1 MYSTIKERFFRYVK
15 FETRSDENSQTI
27 PSTETQLKFA
37 EMLKKELEDIGLEN
51 VFINKACFVN
61 ATLHSNIDKKVPSI
75 GFIAHMDTADFNA
88 VGVNPQVIE
97 NYDGNDIVL
106 NKEKNIIMKV
116 DEFPNLKN
124 YTSKTLVTTDGTTLL
139 GADDKA
145 GITEIVEAM
154 KYLIEHPEIKHG
166 TVKIAFGP
174 DEEIGRGA
182 DYFNVDEFGADFA
195 YTMDGGPLGE
205 LEYESFN
212 AAQASFKIK
221 GVSVH
226 PGTAKGKMINASLV
240 INEIINI
247 FPKDKVPEKTE
258 GYEGFFY
265 LVKVKSTCED
275 GELIYIIR
283 DHSKEK
289 FENKKEFIR
298 NIVKN
303 INDKYGKE
311 IVTVELKDQY
321 YNMGEIIKDHMYVVD
336 IAKEAMEN
344 LGIKPIIQPIRGG
357 TDGSKISFMG
367 LPTPNIFAGG
377 ENFHGKYEFVS
388 WESMKSAT
396 DVIIEI
402 IKLNVLKEYK

>member
-61 ATLHSNIDKKVPSI
+61 ATLPSNIDKKVPTI

-124 YTSKTLVTTDGTTLL
+124 YISKTLVTTDGITLL

-240 INEIINI
+240 INEIINM
-247 FPKDKVPEKTE
+247 FPKDEVPEKTE

-265 LVKVKSTCED
+265 LVEVKSTCED

-336 IAKEAMEN
+336 IAKDAMEN

>member
-1 MYSTIKERFFRYVK
+1 MYSTMKERFFRYVK

-61 ATLHSNIDKKVPSI
+61 ATLHSNIDKKVPTI

-124 YTSKTLVTTDGTTLL
+124 YISKTLVTTDGITLL

-166 TVKIAFGP
+166 TVKVAFGP

-240 INEIINI
+240 INEIINM
-247 FPKDKVPEKTE
+247 FPKDEVPEKTE

-265 LVKVKSTCED
+265 LVEVKSTCED

-298 NIVKN
+298 NVVKN

-336 IAKEAMEN
+336 IAKDAMEN

>member
-1 MYSTIKERFFRYVK
+1 M
-15 FETRSDENSQTI
+15 
-27 PSTETQLKFA
+27 
-37 EMLKKELEDIGLEN
+37 
-51 VFINKACFVN
+51 
-61 ATLHSNIDKKVPSI
+61 
-75 GFIAHMDTADFNA
+75 
-88 VGVNPQVIE
+88 
-97 NYDGNDIVL
+97 
-106 NKEKNIIMKV
+106 
-116 DEFPNLKN
+116 
-124 YTSKTLVTTDGTTLL
+124 
-139 GADDKA
+139 
-145 GITEIVEAM
+145 
-154 KYLIEHPEIKHG
+154 
-166 TVKIAFGP
+166 
-174 DEEIGRGA
+174 
-182 DYFNVDEFGADFA
+182 
-195 YTMDGGPLGE
+195 
-205 LEYESFN
+205 
-212 AAQASFKIK
+212 
-221 GVSVH
+221 
-226 PGTAKGKMINASLV
+226 
-240 INEIINI
+240 
-247 FPKDKVPEKTE
+247 FPKDEVPEKTE

-265 LVKVKSTCED
+265 LVEVKSTCED

-298 NIVKN
+298 NVVKN

-336 IAKEAMEN
+336 IAKDAMEN

>member
-1 MYSTIKERFFRYVK
+1 MYSTMKERFFRYVK

-61 ATLHSNIDKKVPSI
+61 ATLPSNIDKKVPTI

-124 YTSKTLVTTDGTTLL
+124 YISKTLVTTDGTTLL

-166 TVKIAFGP
+166 TVKVAFGP

-240 INEIINI
+240 INEIINM
-247 FPKDKVPEKTE
+247 FPKDEVPEKTE

-265 LVKVKSTCED
+265 LVEVKSTCED

-321 YNMGEIIKDHMYVVD
+321 YNMGEIIKDHMCVVD
-336 IAKEAMEN
+336 IAKDAMEN

>member
-1 MYSTIKERFFRYVK
+1 MYSTMKERFFRYVK

-61 ATLHSNIDKKVPSI
+61 ATLPSNIDKKVPTI

-154 KYLIEHPEIKHG
+154 KYLIEHTEIKHG
-166 TVKIAFGP
+166 TVKVAFGP

-240 INEIINI
+240 INEIINM
-247 FPKDKVPEKTE
+247 FPKDEVPEKTE

-265 LVKVKSTCED
+265 LVEVKSTCED
-275 GELIYIIR
+275 GKLIYIIR

-298 NIVKN
+298 NVVKN

-336 IAKEAMEN
+336 IAKDAMEN

>member
-1 MYSTIKERFFRYVK
+1 MYSTMKERFFRYVK

-61 ATLHSNIDKKVPSI
+61 ATLPSNIDKKVPTI

-116 DEFPNLKN
+116 DEFSNLKN
-124 YTSKTLVTTDGTTLL
+124 YISKTLVTTDGTTLL

-166 TVKIAFGP
+166 TVKVAFGP

-182 DYFNVDEFGADFA
+182 DYFNVDEFGTDFA

-240 INEIINI
+240 INEIINM
-247 FPKDKVPEKTE
+247 FPKDEVPEKTE

-265 LVKVKSTCED
+265 LVEVKSTCED

-336 IAKEAMEN
+336 IAKDAIEN